1 MIPKIQ
7 LYAKSLKPLLDWVQ
21 ENPDDKDIKYTIN
34 RLLRYYTNSPKE
46 LGIPYLYSK
55 AALTE
60 AKNLGIPDPVERLSW
75 TTWKEQCHKRGL
87 QDEGR
92 VNGIFHLEHITP
104 VSQIAKELNALT
116 EITEELIYDILVNNF
131 KIAWILKTEQKI
143 LDSVNRSGVR
153 IPSLL
158 TNLNIFIKGFNH

>member
-7 LYAKSLKPLLDWVQ
+7 LYTKSLKPLLDWVQ

-46 LGIPYLYSK
+46 LGIPYLYSE

-92 VNGIFHLEHITP
+92 VNGVFHLEHITP

-153 IPSLL
+153 VPSLL